1 MQKNNFVSITLFV
14 LISISCTNKNT
25 VSNQQSSPKDSLQFF
40 ENTADTITS
49 MNTLEKQ
56 IKLKQSENLLQFK
69 STIMEWTEED
79 LKAKKG
85 RKQIPFHL
93 NSKELIG
100 EKLAVELWGVQ
111 GWGSYK
117 GNIEIKNNNEIII
130 YYWLD
135 ENEPYA
141 HHMNQIKLIYIIK
154 LINPEKEYN
163 LKIVS
168 L

>member
-25 VSNQQSSPKDSLQFF
+25 VSNQQSRPKDSLQFF
-40 ENTADTITS
+40 ENITDTITRIDTS
-49 MNTLEKQ
+49 EKQ
-56 IKLKQSENLLQFK
+56 IKFKQSENLLKFEY
-69 STIMEWTEED
+69 TILEWTEED

-85 RKQIPFHL
+85 RKQVPFHL
-93 NSKELIG
+93 GSKELNG
-100 EKLAVELWGVQ
+100 GKLALELWGVK

-117 GNIEIKNNNEIII
+117 GNIEMKENNKIII

-135 ENEPYA
+135 ENQPYA
-141 HHMNQIKLIYIIK
+141 HHMNQIKLLYIIK
-154 LINPEKEYN
+154 LINPEKKYN